1 MIKNNKN
8 NIWKIVIAFVI
19 DLIITSF
26 CTVWMWNN
34 IVAILFKVPE
44 ITILQGWLISLVVT
58 YFIPHNKQKIEKVYD
73 SLVSDISYTIT
84 VWLFAFVLSLFAF

>member
-1 MIKNNKN
+1 MIKNNEN

-34 IVAILFKVPE
+34 IVAVLFELPE
-44 ITILQGWLISLVVT
+44 ITILQGWLISLVVI
-58 YFIPHNKQKIEKVYD
+58 YFIPHNEQKIEKAYD
-73 SLVSDISYTIT
+73 SLVTDISYTIT